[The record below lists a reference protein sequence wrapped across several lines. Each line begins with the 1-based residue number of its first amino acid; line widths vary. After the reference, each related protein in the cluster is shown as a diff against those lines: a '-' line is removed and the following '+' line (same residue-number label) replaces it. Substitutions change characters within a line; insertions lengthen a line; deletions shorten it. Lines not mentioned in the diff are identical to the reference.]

1 MRTHTHTHTCAH
13 ARTHTHTHICAHA
26 RTHAH
31 THIHTRTH
39 THTHKAFQDLF
50 FHEVLQHEMKTS
62 LLLWQK
68 DRLNIRNNA
77 IRAMTVAVKAER
89 SSCLKMYTFHTV
101 NIVNTHSGVGSLLK
115 TMPWGGE
122 VEWGEEPY
130 SNKSARCP

>member
-1 MRTHTHTHTCAH
+1 
-13 ARTHTHTHICAHA
+13 
-26 RTHAH
+26 
-31 THIHTRTH
+31 
-39 THTHKAFQDLF
+39 
-50 FHEVLQHEMKTS
+50 MKTS

-122 VEWGEEPY
+122 VEWGGGGGALFKQISEMSLNPKEQLI
-130 SNKSARCP
+130 NNIAL